1 MRNSLRKKIA
11 LNEALNE
18 WLIIFSPLKEIT
30 GINFLKIRIWEIS

>member
-18 WLIIFSPLKEIT
+18 WLIIFLLLKEVT